1 MKIGLLIKRIRK
13 YKKDYIIRKGYK
25 LLYKKIGEQ
34 NPFLTQPVE
43 GEKLW
48 LKKWKLV
55 DKNISVCSYRIFSRY
70 VGYKIDI
77 MPLETCAVLVEPSL
91 CPISYFDFYND
102 KIVFDK
108 LFPNGFL
115 PQTLVRNINGFYYDE
130 NYQPLN
136 ERIIDDFLN
145 RGNKVVIKP
154 TVGGES
160 GKGVQIFTKYNGIW
174 KNKKGDVIS
183 KDYLELSYHENFIIQ
198 EYLQQSLFMNSFNN
212 SSVNTIRIMTY
223 RSVINDEI
231 YVPNAILRVGA
242 SGEEVDNAHHG
253 GMFCG
258 ISDNGTLGK
267 YMCNFLGM
275 KRTVFN
281 GVDYEKNN
289 FVIPNYEQVI
299 NFAKR
304 VARQVIHHRLLA
316 LDIMLDIDNQPRLIE
331 INVGGFSAW
340 LFQFTT
346 GSVFKE
352 YTDEIV
358 EYCLHE
364 YPLL

>member
-1 MKIGLLIKRIRK
+1 MRISFVINKIRK
-13 YKKDYIIRKGYK
+13 CKKDYVIRKGYK
-25 LLYKKIGEQ
+25 ELYKQIGKL
-34 NPFLTQPVE
+34 NPSLLQPIE

-48 LKKWKLV
+48 LKKWKLI
-55 DKNISVCSYRIFSRY
+55 DKNISVYSYRIFSRY
-70 VGYKIDI
+70 VGQNIDL
-77 MPLETCAVLVEPSL
+77 MPLETCAVLVEPNL
-91 CPISYFDFYND
+91 CPVSYFDFYND
-102 KIVFDK
+102 KNAFDK

-115 PQTLVRNINGFYYDE
+115 PRTLVRNINGFYYDE
-130 NYQPLN
+130 NYQLLN
-136 ERIIDDFLN
+136 ERIIDDFLIKES
-145 RGNKVVIKP
+145 KVVVKP

-160 GKGVQIFTKYNGIW
+160 GKGVQVFTKYDGIW

-183 KDYLELSYHENFIIQ
+183 KDYLELNYQENFIVQ
-198 EYLQQSLFMNSFNN
+198 EYLQQSQFMNSLNN

-231 YVPNAILRVGA
+231 FIPNAILRVGA

-267 YMCNFLGM
+267 YMCNFLGI
-275 KRTVFN
+275 KKTVFN

-304 VARQVIHHRLLA
+304 TARQVIHHRLLA
-316 LDIMLDIDNQPRLIE
+316 LDIMMDINNQPHLIE

-352 YTDEIV
+352 FTNEIV
-358 EYCLHE
+358 KYCLQKE
-364 YPLL
+364 